1 MRIRSFN
8 HYNQVLDRS
17 GRSGGIHPFCEM
29 LYVTQGE
36 TVLDWM
42 GVEYDVPSPSLFM
55 LTPNTPHR
63 LRFLTP
69 LSFWFIEL
77 DAVEPDS
84 FLTVEQAIEW
94 NRLQKIA
101 DYSSPELQMI
111 RQTLDS
117 LTVSLISHK
126 RDPAFEAEIV
136 LLDIRK
142 TILLIRQ
149 YFREDRDVP
158 AEHDP
163 TTRQSIQRLIRQ
175 MESEYYDPLDLS
187 ALARKV
193 HLNPSYLVRAFKSEA
208 GVTPIHYLNKLRL
221 NAAVSYLA
229 NTEMGIQQIAEATG
243 FNSIHY
249 FSRLFKQK
257 YGSSPQ
263 QWREQQKHG
272 RGGAT

>member
-1 MRIRSFN
+1 
-8 HYNQVLDRS
+8 
-17 GRSGGIHPFCEM
+17 M

-77 DAVEPDS
+77 DAVDPES

-94 NRLQKIA
+94 NRLQKNA
-101 DYSSPELQMI
+101 DYGSPKLQMI
-111 RQTLDS
+111 RQTLES
-117 LTVSLISHK
+117 LTLSLISHK

-149 YFREDRDVP
+149 YFREDRDAP

-175 MESEYYDPLDLS
+175 MESEYYDPLDLT

-193 HLNPSYLVRAFKSEA
+193 HLNPSYLVRAFKNEA

-263 QWREQQKHG
+263 QWREQQKRG